1 MTIGTTGTDLSST
14 VADGTTTPVIT
25 LQVPSASAT
34 NRGALTSTD
43 WSTFNNKQA
52 NLVSG
57 SNIKTINN
65 TSLLGSGNITIA
77 SGGGPGTGTVG
88 KLPYW
93 DTTTTLADSILSQ
106 TAGVPN
112 VLAVDGS
119 LELSS
124 LYGLKFGA
132 AGDAFNAYEEGVW
145 TPTAYAPVGSAPTSA
160 NGAGTYTKIGD
171 VVHITFTIDI
181 TSYSSLNV
189 AMLIQGLPFN
199 GLNGGAS
206 ESSTISL
213 STNNGPFLQQRPTVG
228 TLLGSSITMKRFT
241 DMANNDNSLTDSILS
256 QTAGVP
262 NVLAVDG
269 SLELSSLY
277 GLKFGAAGDAF
288 NAYEEGVWTPTAY
301 APVGSA
307 PTSANGAGTYTKIGD
322 VVHITFTID
331 ITSYSSLN
339 VAMLIQGLP
348 FNGLN
353 GGASES
359 STISLSTNNGPFLQ
373 QRPTVGTLLGSS
385 ITMKRFT
392 DMANNDNSLT
402 DASWFAQAAF
412 TNYTLTGS
420 GTYKV
425 A

>member
-1 MTIGTTGTDLSST
+1 MAIIYSFPVKAQPESTDLVLITDKSSTNPADQTKQVTISSLATRLGGVSSFNTLVGDVTISAGTNITLNTVGNDIEIEAAGGGAGGTVTEVSALTIGTTGTDLSST
-14 VADGTTTPVIT
+14 VADETTTPVIT
-25 LQVPSASAT
+25 LQVPSASAN
-34 NRGALTSTD
+34 NRGALTSSD
-43 WSTFNNKQA
+43 WTTFNNKQA

-57 SNIKTINN
+57 TNIKTINN

-93 DTTTTLADSILSQ
+93 DTTTTLADSMLSQ
-106 TAGVPN
+106 AAGVPN
-112 VLAVDGS
+112 VLEVDGS

-132 AGDAFNAYEEGVW
+132 AGDAFNSYEEGVW
-145 TPTAYAPVGSAPTSA
+145 TPTAYAPVGSAPTTA
-160 NGAGTYTKIGD
+160 NGAGTYTRIGD

-189 AMLIQGLPFN
+189 AMLIQGLPYN

-228 TLLGSSITMKRFT
+228 TLLGSAITMKRFT
-241 DMANNDNSLTDSILS
+241 DMANNDNSLI
-256 QTAGVP
+256 
-262 NVLAVDG
+262 
-269 SLELSSLY
+269 
-277 GLKFGAAGDAF
+277 
-288 NAYEEGVWTPTAY
+288 
-301 APVGSA
+301 
-307 PTSANGAGTYTKIGD
+307 
-322 VVHITFTID
+322 
-331 ITSYSSLN
+331 
-339 VAMLIQGLP
+339 
-348 FNGLN
+348 
-353 GGASES
+353 
-359 STISLSTNNGPFLQ
+359 
-373 QRPTVGTLLGSS
+373 
-385 ITMKRFT
+385 
-392 DMANNDNSLT
+392 